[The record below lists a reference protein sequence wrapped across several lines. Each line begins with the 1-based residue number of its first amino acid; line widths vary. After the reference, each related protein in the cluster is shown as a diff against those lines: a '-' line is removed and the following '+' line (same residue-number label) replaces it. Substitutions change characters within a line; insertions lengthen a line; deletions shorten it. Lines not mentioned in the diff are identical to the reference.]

1 MHSTLFNKMK
11 IISGRKF
18 FFLSFFLIVV
28 LYLFWGPLFPWNPM
42 KFGFK
47 KIESSK
53 ATVYINEF
61 NDEGVVYKLDEILKE
76 EEEFHGMRFN
86 EKIKII
92 ILGKESNMKRFL
104 PWMRGSGYSVKLG
117 FINVIYIGA
126 NARKSQY
133 GMGVFLKHEISHLL
147 IHQNTS
153 SSSNN
158 LEIQKQ
164 GWLSEG
170 VATYFGGPHYF
181 EKNQFIEL
189 WKDKGMAFDSL
200 YEENPLEMDGT
211 VIRLKYTYYRFFIEF
226 LIETYGSEKFQ
237 AYLKNYMNDPKSYKT
252 IFPEVYNEDLN
263 EILRKFNAYMNLS

>member
-1 MHSTLFNKMK
+1 
-11 IISGRKF
+11 
-18 FFLSFFLIVV
+18 
-28 LYLFWGPLFPWNPM
+28 
-42 KFGFK
+42 
-47 KIESSK
+47 
-53 ATVYINEF
+53 
-61 NDEGVVYKLDEILKE
+61 
-76 EEEFHGMRFN
+76 
-86 EKIKII
+86 
-92 ILGKESNMKRFL
+92 
-104 PWMRGSGYSVKLG
+104 
-117 FINVIYIGA
+117 
-126 NARKSQY
+126 
-133 GMGVFLKHEISHLL
+133 L